1 MKYLVTFQKQKLKK
15 LKINY
20 IESGGLMNNDISTT
34 ITKLLSDNESSKLI
48 GSILGSLKED
58 KSNKTDT
65 AKQDN
70 ANALENTKSNNNKKV
85 EEIQRKT
92 EILTALIPLFDEE
105 NKIKIQKIINAMNII
120 KTFLDLL

>member
-1 MKYLVTFQKQKLKK
+1 
-15 LKINY
+15 
-20 IESGGLMNNDISTT
+20 MNNDIATT

-48 GSILGSLKED
+48 SSLLGSLKED
-58 KSNKTDT
+58 TSNKTDT

-70 ANALENTKSNNNKKV
+70 ANTLENSKSNNNKKV

-92 EILTALIPLFDEE
+92 EILTALVPLFDEE